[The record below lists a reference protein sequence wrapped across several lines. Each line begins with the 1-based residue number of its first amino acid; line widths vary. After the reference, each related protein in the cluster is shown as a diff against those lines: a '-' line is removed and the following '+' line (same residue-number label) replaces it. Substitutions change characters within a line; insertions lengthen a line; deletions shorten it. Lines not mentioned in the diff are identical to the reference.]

1 MSIIL
6 SEITDSIGTITLN
19 RPEKKNALND
29 EMVSSLFQLLQSWE
43 DNHYLK
49 LIILKGSGHA
59 FCAGADLGYLQQLQ
73 KNSFEENLT
82 DSTNLMELFKLI
94 HRFPKPI
101 IAQIDGP
108 ALAGG
113 CGLAT
118 ICDFAVATEN
128 SIFGYTEAKIGFVP
142 AIVMVFLIKKI
153 GEGKARE
160 LLLSGEIITAQ
171 QAKEYGLISQVVNPR
186 NLEEEVNKLA
196 EKLIKNNSGQSMGMI
211 KEMLHNIPSEYEKA
225 LTYAAEMN
233 AKARATEDCK
243 KGIQAFISKE
253 KISWE

>member
-6 SEITDSIGTITLN
+6 SEINNKVGKITLN

-29 EMVSSLFQLLQSWE
+29 EMVASLLQLFHTWKNNSE
-43 DNHYLK
+43 VRVV
-49 LIILKGSGHA
+49 IIKGSGNA
-59 FCAGADLGYLQQLQ
+59 FCAGADLEYLQQLQ
-73 KNSFEENLT
+73 QNSYEQNLD
-82 DSTNLMELFKLI
+82 DSTKLMELFKLI
-94 HRFPKPI
+94 HSYPKPV

-118 ICDFAVATEN
+118 VCDFSISAEN

-153 GEGKARE
+153 GEGKVRE
-160 LLLSGEIITAQ
+160 LLLSSEIISAKE
-171 QAKEYGLISQVVNPR
+171 AKEYGLISKVVSSDK
-186 NLEEEVNKLA
+186 LEEEVNILS
-196 EKLIKNNSGQSMGMI
+196 EKLIKNNSGQSMAMI
-211 KEMLHNIPSEYEKA
+211 KEMLHHIPSEYDKA
-225 LTYAAEMN
+225 LAYAAEMN

-243 KGIQAFISKE
+243 KGINAFLNKE
-253 KISWE
+253 RISWE